1 MGTDRSKE
9 LELGNRQEHSV
20 HLRLIRQD
28 KDFWDQTGAKCSLEL
43 HKTGERYLGSDRS
56 KVFT

>member
-20 HLRLIRQD
+20 HLSFIRQE
-28 KDFWDQTGAKCSLEL
+28 KDTWDQTGEKSSLEVN
-43 HKTGERYLGSDRS
+43 KTGERYLGSDRS
-56 KVFT
+56 KVFS